1 MPNRKPS
8 PARRKC
14 RYCHQSL
21 TLRWCCTRRRREAT
35 WNAITFEERLAD
47 TAKRPMPF

>member
-14 RYCHQSL
+14 RYCGLSL

-35 WNAITFEERLAD
+35 WNAVTMAERVA
-47 TAKRPMPF
+47 AERARPVPF